1 MPQAPGEEEFQR
13 RARFRDDREAAEMPA
28 PRTNYRPDQ
37 APIRAAYAR
46 QARLRI
52 YDPLL
57 GLGFL
62 GSGSRTRR
70 RMVEHLGLAAG
81 DPVLDIGCGTGL
93 NFEALEEAV
102 GPGGQVVGLDATPE
116 MLELAEARLHR
127 RGWRNVH
134 LVEDDAAALP
144 FEDRSFAAAC
154 STLALSGV
162 PEWRRALSEAWRVTM
177 PGGRLAFIEAS
188 RLRGPWRLTPLH
200 PLYRWLYA
208 WQPPGPDVGEALAQL
223 THPVGAETAL
233 GGIWMIL
240 WVGKD

>member
-1 MPQAPGEEEFQR
+1 M
-13 RARFRDDREAAEMPA
+13 AAG
-28 PRTNYRPDQ
+28 RTNDRPDQ
-37 APIRAAYAR
+37 AHIRAVYAR

-57 GLGFL
+57 GLGLL

-70 RMVEHLGLAAG
+70 RMVDHLGLAAG
-81 DPVLDIGCGTGL
+81 DRVLDIGCGTGL
-93 NFEALEEAV
+93 NFEALEAAV
-102 GPGGQVVGLDATPE
+102 GPGGEIVGLDATPE
-116 MLELAEARLHR
+116 MLELAQAHLDR

-177 PGGRLAFIEAS
+177 PRGRLALIEAS
-188 RLRGPWRLTPLH
+188 RLRGPWRLAPLR

-208 WQPPGPDVGEALAQL
+208 WQPPGPDIGEALAQL
-223 THPVGAETAL
+223 TDPVGTETAL
-233 GGIWMIL
+233 GGIWTIL
-240 WVGKD
+240 WVTKG